1 MARNTTL
8 VDLLDQLRA
17 EARLSLNPAHNP
29 DVQNQQIRLL
39 QKHQQRLWEDF
50 RWPHLRVERQIS
62 LENGQRYYAPPADM
76 LIENIERIDIFRD
89 AAWVGLEAGIDASLY
104 TVWNSDLSEKSWP
117 PRRWDLHN
125 GEDGDEIEIWPIPD
139 QNADVTTLDG
149 VLQFTGIR
157 NLKPLIDPQTDRA
170 DLDDLMLVSFA
181 AADIL
186 AGSGQKD
193 AQLKLDFANDRYR
206 TLRGRLTKKA
216 SVKMFAEDPVGY
228 NKIVIGRYRPPIIY
242 SS

>member
-29 DVQNQQIRLL
+29 DVQSQQIRLL

-50 RWPHLRVERQIS
+50 RWPHLRVERQIQMQS
-62 LENGQRYYAPPADM
+62 GQRYYAPPPDII
-76 LIENIERIDIFRD
+76 IENIERIDIFRD
-89 AAWVGLEAGIDASLY
+89 AAWLPLEPQINANLY
-104 TVWNSDLSEKSWP
+104 TTWNSDLNEQSWP
-117 PRRWDLHN
+117 PRRWDYHN
-125 GEDGDEIEIWPIPD
+125 GDDGDEIEIWPIPD
-139 QNADVTTLDG
+139 QNADMTTLEG
-149 VLQFTGIR
+149 VIQITGIR
-157 NLKPLIDPQTDRA
+157 NLKPLVDPNTDRA
-170 DLDDLMLVSFA
+170 ELDDQMLVAFA

-186 AGSGQKD
+186 AGTGAKD

-206 TLRGRLTKKA
+206 TLRSRLTNKT
-216 SVKMFAEDPVGY
+216 SMKMFVGEPVGT

-242 SS
+242 PT